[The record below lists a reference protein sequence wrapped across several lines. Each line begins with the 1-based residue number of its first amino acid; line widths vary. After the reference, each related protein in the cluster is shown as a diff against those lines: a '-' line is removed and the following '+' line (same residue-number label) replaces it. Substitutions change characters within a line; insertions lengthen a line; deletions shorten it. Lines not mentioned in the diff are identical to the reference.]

1 MSVRTLTK
9 FVKQGQCQLRHLT
22 SIDPPNDRLLPSALI
37 SRGFM
42 NQIVKKITK
51 NQQKLV
57 SSDQFPVIKPSE
69 KQLIINEPKTPRLGA
84 PLVLLFGW
92 AGASHKNLSK
102 YSEIY
107 LKTGCTTCQYILS
120 TRYFV
125 FKITHLL

>member
-1 MSVRTLTK
+1 MTVRTLTK
-9 FVKQGQCQLRHLT
+9 FVKQGQRQLRHLT
-22 SIDPPNDRLLPSALI
+22 TNDPPNDRQSPSALI

-42 NQIVKKITK
+42 KKIYQIVKKITK

-69 KQLIINEPKTPRLGA
+69 KKLIISEPKTPRLGA

-120 TRYFV
+120 TRYL
-125 FKITHLL
+125 KLHI